1 MTISALELPTDDA
14 LGWLTDRCDGCLD
27 DARTLVD
34 RLKEG
39 TVSDVLATWNAV
51 HIELGNAAAVASLFA
66 EVHPDAGVRDAAD
79 EAAQRI
85 DAYSTELGLDG
96 ELFAVL
102 DKADPGDDPD
112 AQRLLELTR
121 RDFRRAGVDKS
132 ESERA
137 RLRELAHEELTTG
150 QQFGKN
156 IREGV
161 RTITVRPEQLAGMP
175 QDWLDSHPAGPDGT
189 VTVSTDY
196 PDSVPLMTFCADRG
210 VRAAMSHERG
220 NIAWPANDAVLA
232 KLFALRQEHAAL
244 LGYDNWADFDAEV
257 KMIGEGSQIRAFIDK
272 ITDAAGPRALAD
284 KQILL
289 DRLRQDHP
297 DLDDV
302 TAVDTT
308 YYSELVR
315 KEQHDVDAQL
325 TRTYFRF
332 DRVRQG
338 LLDVTGRLFG
348 LEWRKIEDATV
359 WHEDVTGYDVLSDGE
374 TIGRIYLDLHPR
386 EGKFKHA
393 AQFTLVSG
401 VDGVQLPEG
410 VLVCNFSRG
419 LMEHDEVVTLFHE
432 FGHLV
437 HHVLGGQR
445 QKWARFSG
453 VATEWDFVE
462 APSQML
468 EEWAWDA
475 NVLATF
481 ATNDAGEPIPA
492 DLVAR
497 MKEAEEFGK
506 GFLARTQMFYAAVSL
521 GLHVDRPAD
530 MTGYLHETQRKYS
543 VFAPLPDNHFH
554 CSFGHL
560 DGYGSGYY
568 TYMWSLVIAKD
579 MFSAFDPS
587 DLFDQ
592 EVATRYR
599 STVLGMGGRKDA
611 ADLVRD
617 FLGRDYTFEAY
628 ANWLAR

>member
-1 MTISALELPTDDA
+1 MTTTALELPTDDA
-14 LGWLTDRCDGCLD
+14 HDWLTDRCDGALD
-27 DARTLVD
+27 DARTLVE
-34 RLKEG
+34 RLKQG
-39 TVSDVLATWNAV
+39 TVTDVLATWNAV
-51 HIELGNAAAVASLFA
+51 QIELGNAAAAASLFS
-66 EVHPDAGVRDAAD
+66 EVHPDAGVREAAD
-79 EAAQRI
+79 EAAQRV
-85 DAYSTELGLDG
+85 DDYSTELGLDG

-102 DKADPGDDPD
+102 DKAEAGDDHD
-112 AQRLLELTR
+112 AQRLLDLTR

-132 ESERA
+132 DADRE
-137 RLRELAHEELTTG
+137 RLRELARAELTTG
-150 QQFGKN
+150 QQFAKN

-161 RTITVRPEQLAGMP
+161 RSITVRPEQLAGMP
-175 QDWLDSHPAGPDGT
+175 QDWLDAHPTGPDGT
-189 VTVSTDY
+189 ITVTTDY

-210 VRAAMSHERG
+210 VRAAMTHERN

-232 KLFALRQEHAAL
+232 QLFGLRQEHAAL
-244 LGYDNWADFDAEV
+244 LGYANWADFDAEV
-257 KMIGEGSQIRAFIDK
+257 KMIGDGKEIRTFIDK
-272 ITDAAGPRALAD
+272 ITDAADERAHAD

-289 DRLRQDHP
+289 DRLHRDHP
-297 DLDDV
+297 EVDDV

-308 YYSELVR
+308 FYSEVVR
-315 KEQHDVDAQL
+315 KEEHDVDAQL
-325 TRTYFRF
+325 VRTYFRF

-348 LEWRKIEDATV
+348 LEWREVPDAPV
-359 WHEDVTGYDVLSDGE
+359 WHEDVTGYDVVRDGE
-374 TIGRIYLDLHPR
+374 QIGRIYLDLHPR

-437 HHVLGGQR
+437 HHVLGGQQ

-475 NVLATF
+475 SVLATF
-481 ATNDAGEPIPA
+481 AVNDAGEPIPA

-521 GLHVDRPAD
+521 GLHVDRPDD
-530 MTGYLHETQRKYS
+530 MTSYLQQTQRTYS
-543 VFAPLPDNHFH
+543 VFPPLPDNHFH

-560 DGYGSGYY
+560 DGYSSGYY

-579 MFSAFDPS
+579 MFSAFDPA

-592 EVATRYR
+592 DIATRYR
-599 STVLGMGGRKDA
+599 EKVLGMGGRKDA
-611 ADLVRD
+611 AELVRD
-617 FLGRDYTFEAY
+617 FLGRDYTFDAY
-628 ANWLAR
+628 AEWLAR

>member
-1 MTISALELPTDDA
+1 MTITALELPTDDA
-14 LGWLTDRCDGCLD
+14 HDWLTDRCDGALD
-27 DARTLVD
+27 DARTLVE
-34 RLKEG
+34 RLKQG
-39 TVSDVLATWNAV
+39 TVTDVLATWNAV
-51 HIELGNAAAVASLFA
+51 QIELGNAAAAASLFS
-66 EVHPDAGVRDAAD
+66 EVHPDAGVREAAD
-79 EAAQRI
+79 EAAQRV
-85 DAYSTELGLDG
+85 DDYSTELGLDG

-102 DKADPGDDPD
+102 DKAEAGDDPD
-112 AQRLLELTR
+112 AQRLLDLTR

-132 ESERA
+132 DADRE
-137 RLRELAHEELTTG
+137 RLRELARAELTTG
-150 QQFGKN
+150 QQFAKN

-161 RTITVRPEQLAGMP
+161 RSITVRPEQLAGMP
-175 QDWLDSHPAGPDGT
+175 QDWLDAHPAGPDGT
-189 VTVSTDY
+189 ITVTTDY

-210 VRAAMSHERG
+210 VRAAMTHERN

-232 KLFALRQEHAAL
+232 QLFGLRQERAAL
-244 LGYDNWADFDAEV
+244 LGYANWADFDAEV
-257 KMIGEGSQIRAFIDK
+257 KMIGDGKEIRTFIDK
-272 ITDAAGPRALAD
+272 ITDAADERAHAD

-289 DRLRQDHP
+289 DRLRRDHP
-297 DLDDV
+297 EVDDV

-308 YYSELVR
+308 FYSEVVR
-315 KEQHDVDAQL
+315 KEEHDVDAQL
-325 TRTYFRF
+325 VRTYFRF

-348 LEWRKIEDATV
+348 LEWREVPDAPV
-359 WHEDVTGYDVLSDGE
+359 WHEDVTGYDVVRDGE
-374 TIGRIYLDLHPR
+374 QIGRIYLDLQPR

-437 HHVLGGQR
+437 HHVLGGQQ

-475 NVLATF
+475 SVLATF
-481 ATNDAGEPIPA
+481 AVNDAGEPIPA

-521 GLHVDRPAD
+521 GLHVDRPDD
-530 MTGYLHETQRKYS
+530 MTSYLQQTQRTYS
-543 VFAPLPDNHFH
+543 VFPPLPDNHFH

-560 DGYGSGYY
+560 DGYSSGYY

-579 MFSAFDPS
+579 MFSAFDPA

-592 EVATRYR
+592 DVATRYR
-599 STVLGMGGRKDA
+599 EKVLGMGGRKDA
-611 ADLVRD
+611 AELVRD
-617 FLGRDYTFEAY
+617 FLGRDYTFDAY
-628 ANWLAR
+628 AEWLAR